1 MPAHYSGT
9 SFAKQ
14 FGAWA
19 VVAGGSDG
27 IGGAFAKDAAAR
39 GLNVAIIARRAEPL
53 EKLANRIASE
63 YAVETLTIQADLTSQ
78 DMVAQIASAT
88 DDLDVG
94 LFVHNA
100 GSSLHSAGFL
110 DQSVEDANFLI
121 DLSCRAPTLLAHHF
135 GTRLRARGRGGM
147 IFMSSLACLA
157 GNGLQATYAATK
169 AFDTTFAEG
178 LWIELAPEGVD
189 VMGVLAGA
197 TRTETMLD
205 QKASKFEDAM
215 DPTLVAQGAFDHLGK
230 GPNWVPGDDNQA
242 AAKGLWPIPRV
253 AVVNAM
259 SQATAALFDLPMKP
273 VEGREFHEN
282 D

>member
-100 GSSLHSAGFL
+100 GSSLHAAGFL
-110 DQSVEDANFLI
+110 DQSV
-121 DLSCRAPTLLAHHF
+121 
-135 GTRLRARGRGGM
+135 
-147 IFMSSLACLA
+147 
-157 GNGLQATYAATK
+157 
-169 AFDTTFAEG
+169 
-178 LWIELAPEGVD
+178 
-189 VMGVLAGA
+189 
-197 TRTETMLD
+197 
-205 QKASKFEDAM
+205 
-215 DPTLVAQGAFDHLGK
+215 
-230 GPNWVPGDDNQA
+230 
-242 AAKGLWPIPRV
+242 
-253 AVVNAM
+253 
-259 SQATAALFDLPMKP
+259 
-273 VEGREFHEN
+273 GREFPS
-282 D
+282 